1 MFFYCLI
8 YFYFYFFYEI
18 IQLVLIVPECSKL
31 NATNSLFC
39 RELDVLSRQHTC
51 FNLVSCATTLG
62 SLSRLVSSHSI
73 HVLVGFKHLLLISLF
88 WSVLLLSVTI
98 PCAGSIPSK
107 DDYHGWNRKTGQ
119 SWNKNFLICHL
130 YISLNLWLSNFYC
143 GSLASDPPGERCL
156 LTVYFICSCKNCSAL
171 FIPKRLGLARDSNF
185 SEDPSIR

>member
-1 MFFYCLI
+1 MRSFSWYLLC
-8 YFYFYFFYEI
+8 
-18 IQLVLIVPECSKL
+18 Q
-31 NATNSLFC
+31 NAASWMQQIPYLFC

-130 YISLNLWLSNFYC
+130 YISLNLWLSNFHC

-185 SEDPSIR
+185 SENPSIR